1 MRSRC
6 VNASSKVRRPRVGE
20 ATRSLNARRRGVGAQ
35 QVVETAAE
43 DHFAAGVA
51 GAGADV
57 DDPVRRA
64 DDRRVVLDDEHRVA
78 VVAQAAE
85 HGDEVIDV
93 RRMEPHGRL
102 VQDVDEIDEI
112 AVIPRPEGYV
122 SLPRLP
128 RGIPAAS
135 LKRPAC

>member
-1 MRSRC
+1 M
-6 VNASSKVRRPRVGE
+6 
-20 ATRSLNARRRGVGAQ
+20 NARRRGVGAQ

-112 AVIPRPEGYV
+112 AVELPGHLHTLALAAGQRRHATVERQVPDADVDQVPE
-122 SLPRLP
+122 
-128 RGIPAAS
+128 
-135 LKRPAC
+135 RPAHPDD